1 MTGGQKAGVA
11 IAVLV
16 AIALIATGIY
26 FFMRWRKRALD
37 KEFEELKEQ
46 HEANK
51 SRPKSQPLPVYPRT
65 DTTVVGGVGAYR
77 DIFDKP
83 GSGG

>member
-1 MTGGQKAGVA
+1 MTDGQKAGVG
-11 IAVLV
+11 IAVLATV
-16 AIALIATGIY
+16 ALIAAGTY

-37 KEFEELKEQ
+37 KEFAELKEQ

-65 DTTVVGGVGAYR
+65 DTTIVGGFGAYR
-77 DIFDKP
+77 DVFDKP